1 MQTLEA
7 QSPVATLARPYVLSI
22 EKYEAMVAAG
32 VLTEDDK
39 TELLDGRLTENLP
52 VNPPHASATKRT
64 RRFLET
70 ATEGSQW
77 DVWSERP
84 VVVPPRSVPVPD
96 ICVVDLRADE
106 YANTHPHAHQ
116 THLIVEVSDE
126 TLRTDRKVKVPIY
139 ALAGIPEVWIV
150 NIRHRQLERYTGP
163 ISLEDGEGAY
173 AKTEILASGAILMHE
188 RFGVVEV
195 AKLLPPDVAAD
206 SLPFTA

>member
-7 QSPVATLARPYVLSI
+7 QSPLVTMARPYVLSI

-52 VNPPHASATKRT
+52 LNPPHASATKRT
-64 RRFLET
+64 RRFLEGV
-70 ATEGSQW
+70 TEGSDR
-77 DVWSERP
+77 DVWSGRP

-96 ICVVDLRADE
+96 ICVVDLREDE
-106 YANTHPHAHQ
+106 YANAHPRADQ

-126 TLRTDRKVKVPIY
+126 TLRTDRKVKLPIC
-139 ALAGIPEVWIV
+139 ALARIPEVWIL
-150 NIRHRQLERYTGP
+150 NTWHRQLERYTDS

-173 AKTEILASGAILMHE
+173 AKTQVFARDAILGHE
-188 RFGVVEV
+188 RFGAIEV
-195 AKLLPPDVAAD
+195 AKLLPVPAVTTEPQQDA
-206 SLPFTA
+206 